1 LHQADQLLRMAY
13 RQGTQQ
19 ERVQRAEKGGVRA
32 NAESQKANDGKSK
45 SRTLGQR
52 AHCVAQ
58 IAHANHYCRPRRVK
72 MTHMVHRM
80 GRRGFLL
87 VAPAAAALI
96 PRAQGQ
102 QSSPPSAAARVSL
115 NIRDFGAK
123 GDGVTKDTAAIQQ
136 AIDRCSVL
144 GGGEVL
150 APAGNYLTGAIALRS
165 NTILRLDKDAAIVGT
180 PDFDDYP
187 VTQVRWEGKWIA
199 GRAGLIYAIDADH
212 IGVVGPGK
220 IAGDPKLGGRPTR
233 ENPVRHPALI
243 EPINCNDVR
252 FEDFSTSYHLMW
264 SLHATYCENVSI
276 RNLTIRSTGGNGDGI
291 DIDSCKHVRID
302 GCDISTGD
310 DCISLKSGRGMEGYT
325 LLKTTED
332 VTITNCTMADSIFAC
347 IGIGSETSG
356 GIRNVRIER
365 CKFTRARTFALYI
378 KSRPGR
384 GAFIEDI
391 AADDLDI
398 SGTDGGFL
406 RFNILGSGIQ
416 DQEPVPGDEGIPTIR
431 NYRFSNIRVKDC
443 PVLVDG
449 MAAHPSKPLD
459 GFALINVTGTCVK
472 GISLANVKNA
482 EIRDVKVTGFSGP
495 LIAIHNVT
503 GKGLDGA
510 ETVEGPKIPDAVAAP
525 AEPYRLR

>member
-1 LHQADQLLRMAY
+1 M
-13 RQGTQQ
+13 
-19 ERVQRAEKGGVRA
+19 
-32 NAESQKANDGKSK
+32 
-45 SRTLGQR
+45 
-52 AHCVAQ
+52 
-58 IAHANHYCRPRRVK
+58 
-72 MTHMVHRM
+72 MTHMVHGI
-80 GRRGFLL
+80 GRRPFVLAASA
-87 VAPAAAALI
+87 VASLASRSAATEQTSGAT
-96 PRAQGQ
+96 
-102 QSSPPSAAARVSL
+102 AARVTL
-115 NIRDFGAK
+115 NIRDLGAK
-123 GDGVTKDTAAIQQ
+123 GDGTTKDTEAIQQ

-165 NTILRLDKDAAIVGT
+165 NTILRLDKDAAIIGT

-199 GRAGLIYAIDADH
+199 GRVGLIYAIDADH

-220 IAGDPKLGGRPTR
+220 IVGEPKLGGRPTQA
-233 ENPVRHPALI
+233 NPLRHPALI
-243 EPINCNDVR
+243 EPINCIDVR

-310 DCISLKSGRGMEGYT
+310 DCISLKSGRGMEGYA

-365 CKFTRARTFALYI
+365 CKFTHARTFALYI

-391 AADDLDI
+391 IADDLDV

-416 DQEPVPGDEGIPTIR
+416 DQDPVPGDEGIPTIR

-443 PVLVDG
+443 PLLVDG
-449 MAAHPSKPLD
+449 VAVHPAKPLD
-459 GFALINVTGTCVK
+459 GFSLTNVTGTCAK

-482 EIRDVKVTGFSGP
+482 AIRDVKVTGLSGP
-495 LIAIHNVT
+495 LIGISNVT
-503 GKGLDGA
+503 GKGLEGA
-510 ETVEGPKIPDAVAAP
+510 VAIEGPKVPEPIAAP
-525 AEPYRLR
+525 VTPYRLR